1 MKNEILIK
9 CQDCKHWKIRSP
21 ENQPTN
27 NKWKFGVCKR
37 LQYGV
42 LIIVKGEYQEAVVDR
57 LETDA
62 NFACIYAEK

>member
-1 MKNEILIK
+1 MENEILIK

-21 ENQPTN
+21 GNQPTN
-27 NKWKFGVCKR
+27 DKWKFGVCKR

-42 LIIVKGEYQEAVVDR
+42 LIIVKGEHQEAVVDR